1 MPYLASR
8 KPAPAPEPI
17 PVTKRYR
24 VALISVTM
32 MVGIVAVTY
41 VGTALITQS
50 WG

>member
-8 KPAPAPEPI
+8 KPAPAPEAI

-24 VALISVTM
+24 AILISAAM
-32 MVGIVAVTY
+32 MIGIVAVTY
-41 VGTALITQS
+41 VGTALITRS